1 MLTSS
6 FLEKTLLHTSRER
19 FLFVNKFS
27 VFQFRRTV
35 LKTNVDICSLL
46 LLQKKI
52 VVTCG
57 KVRVYFYLVLFE

>member
-1 MLTSS
+1 MLTSR
-6 FLEKTLLHTSRER
+6 FLEKTLLYTSHER

-46 LLQKKI
+46 LLRKKI